1 MTVIAL
7 CFCVLVVG
15 LAAAGVFAPQ
25 RFLDLVRRLTTP
37 QGFYIL
43 GILRIAFGAALYV
56 AAPASRLPLVIEVTG
71 IVLVVSGVV
80 TPFFS
85 HSRYRKIIEWWSAG
99 GTLYVRVWA
108 ACAAVFGALL
118 AYVLMSKPPTG

>member
-7 CFCVLVVG
+7 FFCALVMAIALTGVL
-15 LAAAGVFAPQ
+15 APS
-25 RFLDLVRRLTTP
+25 RFLDFVRRLTTP

-56 AAPASRLPLVIEVTG
+56 AAPSSRLPIVAEVTG

-80 TPFFS
+80 TPLFS
-85 HSRYRKIIEWWSAG
+85 HTRYRTVIEWWSAG
-99 GTLYVRVWA
+99 GDLYIRVWA
-108 ACAAVFGALL
+108 ACAFAFGALL
-118 AYVLMSKPPTG
+118 AWLLTSALTS